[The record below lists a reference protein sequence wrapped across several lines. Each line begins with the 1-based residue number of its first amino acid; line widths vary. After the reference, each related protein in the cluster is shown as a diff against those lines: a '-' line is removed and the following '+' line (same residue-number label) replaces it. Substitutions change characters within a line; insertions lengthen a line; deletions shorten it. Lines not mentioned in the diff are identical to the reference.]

1 MQSGQVDGR
10 PLPCSCDVDL
20 LDDPHRRSRG
30 RPGLGRRAD
39 RHPQV
44 TVGRADPDY
53 DADELAGTG
62 RHLTSQEL
70 YTWTRFLDAGRLLEE
85 ILASHVA
92 REHHMTHSDYEV
104 LVRLDG
110 AGGSMRM
117 TLLAAQVV
125 SSAQKLTHTVNRL
138 EERGWV
144 ERRPVE
150 GDGRGLVATLTP
162 DGRAALADAAT
173 GHAALIRRFLLDDVT
188 PEEQV
193 RIGEIMERLAN
204 HMRVHRRGEPCSRC
218 DPPAGDEPA

>member
-1 MQSGQVDGR
+1 MQSGQVDAR
-10 PLPCSCDVDL
+10 PLPCSCDFDRL
-20 LDDPHRRSRG
+20 YDPHPSSRG
-30 RPGLGRRAD
+30 RPGPGRRAD

-44 TVGRADPDY
+44 TEGRADPDH

-92 REHHMTHSDYEV
+92 QEHHMTHSDYEV

-125 SSAQKLTHTVNRL
+125 SSAQKLTHTANRL
-138 EERGWV
+138 ERRGWI
-144 ERRPVE
+144 ERVPAD

-162 DGRAALADAAT
+162 EGRSALADAAL
-173 GHAALIRRFLLDDVT
+173 GHAALIKRFLLDDLN

-193 RIGEIMERLAN
+193 GIGETMDRLAA
-204 HMRVHRRGEPCSRC
+204 HMRVHRRGEPCHRC
-218 DPPAGDEPA
+218 NPPDGQDSA